1 MCSSWEQNSQYP
13 SREQEVG
20 CRKMESVLAWRQQI
34 LRTKRVWPKF
44 CSVSSVPDCW
54 EKQHKL
60 SSRQK
65 CCVRK
70 QQSRCANA
78 RDSTCVCSCKSE
90 RFFQVWP
97 VLLFGVSSHRELV
110 WIVTIA
116 SPNVTQ
122 RINSDT
128 QCQWSVCNCTY
139 LQTNACFCVSASS
152 STSVSLFCSSPSMWA
167 QIWGIIACVWSSR
180 TPLFTMARSHAL
192 TKECR
197 WCWTPCIASG
207 CWIGGTLSTPSPPK
221 LSAPCARSSD
231 PSGRLKEIPRNQEIL
246 FFS

>member
-44 CSVSSVPDCW
+44 CSVPSVPDCW

-110 WIVTIA
+110 WSVTIA

-152 STSVSLFCSSPSMWA
+152 STSVSLLQFTINVSTDMRHHRVRLVFQDAPVHNGKKPRLDQGVQVVLDPVHSVRLLDWWHPQYPFSPKA
-167 QIWGIIACVWSSR
+167 
-180 TPLFTMARSHAL
+180 
-192 TKECR
+192 
-197 WCWTPCIASG
+197 
-207 CWIGGTLSTPSPPK
+207 
-221 LSAPCARSSD
+221 
-231 PSGRLKEIPRNQEIL
+231 
-246 FFS
+246 